1 MFTKKKIL
9 ISLASCLAILC
20 FSVHYSYSENTK
32 GGWDYLQA
40 GDENKSEYVQQLP
53 KGTKN
58 ITKKLYKQGDLEKGV
73 LSLKSSFDIF
83 PEEDTISIT
92 LRNAD
97 IKEVLRELARKG
109 QKSIIIDNSVSGT
122 ISCELEDVS
131 TNQAMD
137 LVLATGELESRMI
150 GDTIFIASRSA
161 MLRKGLNR
169 RAVKSFKL
177 NHADALDVA
186 SILEASIFNNGLDV
200 STTISETT
208 EEITGTANQATEEAA
223 SATTFTDNE
232 SVITDGV
239 SNETAKPSAQTASAA
254 TGKVSSSGTRKVRV
268 LEGKVD
274 KASGYNDAKKLAGE
288 VKIRGFSANSS
299 TYDVA
304 NNSGGPIV
312 VPDTRNNSLLIAGT
326 EEDIYLAEQTIQ
338 NLDLPK
344 KQVVIEASLI
354 EMSRKDASAFG
365 ITLTGGAKV
374 FNGGFN
380 TPVELQSS
388 GYTVTPNG
396 YPAATGAYP
405 YNPDKAYA
413 PSNLAK
419 TVGIITPAG
428 MTNLQLSTIQNITN
442 DIVAKIQA
450 QVTKGKLKLIAN
462 PNVIVLDNSEA
473 LIKLTE
479 QVINKI
485 SVTISSQTGTIT
497 RDPTLADIGI
507 VLNVLPKVADDG
519 SITMRIRPSVTTPGE
534 TVNLSEQGDQVTLIN
549 TREVI
554 IQNVR
559 VKTGETIA
567 IGGLIR
573 ELSSSTVAKVPF
585 LGDLPILG
593 PLFRTRVASKE
604 KTELVILITPKIVND
619 IAMKN
624 SELMNGQTNIPID

>member
-1 MFTKKKIL
+1 MFTKNKIL
-9 ISLASCLAILC
+9 ISLASCLAILSC
-20 FSVHYSYSENTK
+20 CVHYSYSDDTK

-40 GDENKSEYVQQLP
+40 GNENKSELVQQLP
-53 KGTKN
+53 RGTKN
-58 ITKKLYKQGDLEKGV
+58 VSKRIYKQGDLEEGV

-137 LVLATGELESRMI
+137 LVLSTGELESRMI
-150 GDTIFIASRSA
+150 GNTIFIASRSA

-169 RAVKSFKL
+169 RVVKSFKL
-177 NHADALDVA
+177 NHANALDVA
-186 SILEASIFNNGLDV
+186 SILEASIFNNGLDI
-200 STTISETT
+200 TTSISESTDT
-208 EEITGTANQATEEAA
+208 VTANANQATLDET
-223 SATTFTDNE
+223 SATTFTDNN
-232 SVITDGV
+232 SVITDGT
-239 SNETAKPSAQTASAA
+239 SNETGGAGAQTASAA
-254 TGKVSSSGTRKVRV
+254 TGKVSSAGTRKVKV
-268 LEGKVD
+268 LEGKVE
-274 KASGYNDAKKLAGE
+274 KASGFNDAKKLAGE
-288 VKIRGFSANSS
+288 VKIRGTVANSS

-312 VPDTRNNSLLIAGT
+312 IPDTRNNTLLIAGI
-326 EEDIYLAEQTIQ
+326 EEDIHLAEQTIKT
-338 NLDLPK
+338 LDRPK
-344 KQVVIEASLI
+344 KQVIIEASLI

-365 ITLTGGAKV
+365 VTISGGAKV

-380 TPVELQSS
+380 TPVENQSG

-396 YPAATGAYP
+396 YPAATTPYP
-405 YNPDKAYA
+405 YHPDKAF
-413 PSNLAK
+413 SQSSLAK
-419 TVGIITPAG
+419 QVGIVTPAG
-428 MTNLQLSTIQNITN
+428 VTGLQLSTIQNITN

-450 QVTKGKLKLIAN
+450 QVTKGKIKLIAN
-462 PNVIVLDNSEA
+462 PNIMVLDNSEA

-507 VLNVLPKVADDG
+507 VLNVLPKIADDG

-554 IQNVR
+554 LENVR
-559 VKTGETIA
+559 VKSGETIA

-573 ELSSSTVAKVPF
+573 ELSTSTMAKVPF
-585 LGDLPILG
+585 LGDLPLVG
-593 PLFRTRVASKE
+593 VLFRTRTASKE

-619 IAMKN
+619 IAMQGSGLIQGN
-624 SELMNGQTNIPID
+624 SVVPID